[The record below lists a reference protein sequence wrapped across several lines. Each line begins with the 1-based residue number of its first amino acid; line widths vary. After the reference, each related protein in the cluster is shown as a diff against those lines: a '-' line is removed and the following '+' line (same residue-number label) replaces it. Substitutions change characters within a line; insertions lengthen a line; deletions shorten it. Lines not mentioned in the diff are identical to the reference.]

1 MKKIKMLLVFILAIA
16 CALFVCGNGVA
27 GATTIYVPDNYA
39 KIQWAVDNASVG
51 DTIIERDGTYTEN
64 VGVKNINRYH

>member
-1 MKKIKMLLVFILAIA
+1 MLCSFA
-16 CALFVCGNGVA
+16 GVVA
-27 GATTIYVPDNYA
+27 SATTYYVPDEFT

-64 VGVKNINRYH
+64 VDVKNINRYH